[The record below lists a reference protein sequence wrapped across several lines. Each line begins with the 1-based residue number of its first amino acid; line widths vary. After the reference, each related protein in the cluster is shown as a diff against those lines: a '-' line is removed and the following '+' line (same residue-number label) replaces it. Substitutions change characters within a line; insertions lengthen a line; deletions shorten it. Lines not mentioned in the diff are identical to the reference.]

1 MTNEMNE
8 MKKNSRSPTLTLGR
22 LLTGLPGKE
31 KGTVSIMI
39 ALFLVV
45 LIGFAGLVVDL
56 GHLFAI
62 SSSLH
67 TAADS
72 ASLVATASLGYGP
85 DEARAQAQL
94 LAQKHGIHGSPVALL
109 LSDIELGTWDKKTK
123 TFTLLLPDQE
133 ANSNSVRV
141 TAQRSA
147 ARNNPVSLFFM
158 RIFGHELS
166 DVKVVSVAYS
176 PSGECGA
183 IIGEKAVSLNSSAT
197 TGSYSGVFSPANTN
211 DNGSV
216 CSCGDITLTS
226 SAIVNGDAI
235 PGYDHEVFLNS
246 SAYVTGSMD
255 SGECPVL
262 ADVDFGDVAT
272 NNDNDKIGLTD
283 EGNDPFEDGP
293 YAFALNSNDS
303 LTLPG
308 GTYYFSSFSINSS
321 SQLRFTGPTVIYV
334 TGSFQIDSTGIV
346 NESQIPE
353 NLIILISSNE
363 EVKIKSSVDFHGV
376 IYAPNAHVV
385 NDSSVD
391 FFGAIFG
398 DEVTINSTVEIHY
411 DEALEYNN
419 FLNSMVSFGGSFAS
433 SVLVQ

>member
-1 MTNEMNE
+1 MKIKW
-8 MKKNSRSPTLTLGR
+8 KKNSSSYPLAQMGSFSG
-22 LLTGLPGKE
+22 LLRDERGI
-31 KGTVSIMI
+31 VAIMV
-39 ALFLVV
+39 ALFFVV
-45 LIGFAGLVVDL
+45 LIGFAGLVIDV

-72 ASLVATASLGYGP
+72 ASLAATASLGYGP

-94 LAQKHGIHGSPVALL
+94 LAQKHGILGSPVALL
-109 LSDIELGTWDKKTK
+109 LTDIELGTWDKKTK
-123 TFTLLLPDQE
+123 TFTPLLPDQE
-133 ANSNSVRV
+133 ANANSVRV

-158 RIFGHELS
+158 RIFGHEFS
-166 DVKVVSVAYS
+166 DVKVVSVAYT
-176 PSGECGA
+176 PSGDCGA
-183 IIGEKAVSLNSSAT
+183 IIGEKAVSLNSSVT
-197 TGSYSGVFSPANTN
+197 TDSYSGAYSPGSAKE
-211 DNGSV
+211 NGDV

-226 SAIVNGDAI
+226 SAVVKGDAT
-235 PGYDHEVFLNS
+235 PGYDHEVNVNS
-246 SAYVTGSMD
+246 TAYVTGSMD

-272 NNDNDKIGLTD
+272 NNDNDNIGLTD

-293 YAFALNSNDS
+293 YAFALNSSDS

-334 TGSFQIDSTGIV
+334 TGSFQIDSTGII
-346 NESQIPE
+346 NETQIPE

-398 DEVTINSTVEIHY
+398 DEVTLNSSVEIHY
-411 DEALEYNN
+411 DEALGNNN